1 VRRDILDGR
10 ILSEP
15 LNNFV
20 VRVRANA
27 SSIGPTHVSELK
39 AIGMSEDEIFEA
51 TVCAAYRAS
60 VERYAAFQAAL
71 GDGDDAP

>member
-1 VRRDILDGR
+1 VRASYSGFLAALRDRLLVQTARLPLEVRRDILDGR

-27 SSIGPTHVSELK
+27 SSIGPTHVS
-39 AIGMSEDEIFEA
+39 
-51 TVCAAYRAS
+51 
-60 VERYAAFQAAL
+60 
-71 GDGDDAP
+71 